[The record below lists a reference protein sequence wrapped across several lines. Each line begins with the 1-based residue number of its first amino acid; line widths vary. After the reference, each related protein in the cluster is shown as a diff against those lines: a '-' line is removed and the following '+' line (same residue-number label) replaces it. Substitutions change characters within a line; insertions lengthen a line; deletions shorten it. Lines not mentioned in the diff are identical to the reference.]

1 MDCTAKQYA
10 KKTIGDI
17 ELLFHIYSGRLIQNY
32 QRGLGLFIV
41 SGKGDI
47 LKFNTALKSD
57 HDAILSMSSG
67 QIASLGLAFFLTLNR
82 VYALNPFI
90 LIDDPVQSMDEINIA
105 SLSDLLRVEL
115 SDRQILLSNHEME
128 VSTYMRYKFKRAG
141 LSQASVSM
149 LPRNITE

>member
-1 MDCTAKQYA
+1 M
-10 KKTIGDI
+10 
-17 ELLFHIYSGRLIQNY
+17 
-32 QRGLGLFIV
+32 
-41 SGKGDI
+41 
-47 LKFNTALKSD
+47 
-57 HDAILSMSSG
+57 
-67 QIASLGLAFFLTLNR
+67 NR

-149 LPRNITE
+149 LPKSITA

>member
-1 MDCTAKQYA
+1 LDATAKQYA

-47 LKFNTALKSD
+47 LKFNTGLKSD

-67 QIASLGLAFFLTLNR
+67 QIASLGLAFFLTP
-82 VYALNPFI
+82 YF
-90 LIDDPVQSMDEINIA
+90 
-105 SLSDLLRVEL
+105 
-115 SDRQILLSNHEME
+115 
-128 VSTYMRYKFKRAG
+128 
-141 LSQASVSM
+141 
-149 LPRNITE
+149 